1 MRWRSNQRKRNQP
14 SSPTL
19 HETGATS
26 DHANDGAG
34 PKIARCN
41 PTSAHLSIGSFFFP
55 PVCSAPRGRLFDM
68 ATVAKLLD
76 QHQSAER
83 DHSAA
88 LWSLS
93 MFEAF
98 LRQVHGRGVRADVDP
113 ETIGSVA

>member
-41 PTSAHLSIGSFFFP
+41 PPSAHLSIGSFCFP
-55 PVCSAPRGRLFDM
+55 PVCSAPGARLFDM

-98 LRQVHGRGVRADVDP
+98 LRQVHGCSTRA
-113 ETIGSVA
+113 ETRPDNVASVV